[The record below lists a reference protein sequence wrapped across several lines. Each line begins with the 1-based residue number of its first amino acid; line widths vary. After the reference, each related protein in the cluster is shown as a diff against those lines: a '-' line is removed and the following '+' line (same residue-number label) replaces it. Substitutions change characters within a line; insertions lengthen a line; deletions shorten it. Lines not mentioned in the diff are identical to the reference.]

1 MSRQAESD
9 QPHAKKF
16 APSKEVAEKMQP
28 IARQAFHDLLR
39 RAANP
44 PSQQRASKK
53 RTLVERVC
61 SIVDRA
67 ILRKSN
73 AKVEN
78 SRSVE
83 KVAKTA

>member
-16 APSKEVAEKMQP
+16 TPSKEVAEKMQP

-44 PSQQRASKK
+44 PAQQRASKK
-53 RTLVERVC
+53 R
-61 SIVDRA
+61 
-67 ILRKSN
+67 
-73 AKVEN
+73 
-78 SRSVE
+78 
-83 KVAKTA
+83 